1 MSKLYIERMQS
12 AIPFMPP
19 HLYDSPEGR
28 LRLARE
34 IGGSLADSE
43 SESAKYQM
51 SISYDILLKATALK
65 PIVDKKTWDT
75 EVLQG
80 YNKELDR
87 RIQYRKSIDNI

>member
-1 MSKLYIERMQS
+1 MNKLYIERMQS

-43 SESAKYQM
+43 PESAKYQM
-51 SISYDILLKATALK
+51 RISYDILLKATGLK
-65 PIVDKKTWDT
+65 PIIDKKP
-75 EVLQG
+75 G
-80 YNKELDR
+80 
-87 RIQYRKSIDNI
+87 IQLNIIDQSIINFDNLSVEYI

>member
-12 AIPFMPP
+12 AIPYMPP

-43 SESAKYQM
+43 PESAKYQM
-51 SISYDILLKATALK
+51 SISYNILLKGTGLN
-65 PIVDKKTWDT
+65 PIIDKKMWDA
-75 EVLQG
+75 EVLHG

-87 RIQYRKSIDNI
+87 RAQYRNQ